1 MAKRSRKYT
10 VVATLALKML
20 NINYT
25 TQFDFVQK
33 MDMSYD
39 EMCHLIQEQVVDWK
53 MEMLSKLCK
62 EFIPYIDLSPEQ
74 MVENGYAETIDE
86 AIVTIDEAIDK
97 LFYSELNWHFI

>member
-1 MAKRSRKYT
+1 MSKKSRKHT

-25 TQFDFVQK
+25 TQFDFVQN

-62 EFIPYIDLSPEQ
+62 ESIPCIDLSPEQ

-86 AIVTIDEAIDK
+86 AIVTMDIAMDK

>member
-1 MAKRSRKYT
+1 MSKKSRKHT
-10 VVATLALKML
+10 VVATLTLKML

-33 MDMSYD
+33 MDMGYD
-39 EMCHLIQEQVVDWK
+39 EMCHLIQERVVDWK
-53 MEMLSKLCK
+53 MEMLSKCCK
-62 EFIPYIDLSPEQ
+62 EFIPGIDPEQ

-86 AIVTIDEAIDK
+86 AIVTINTTIDK